1 MSAADDGNFDEQLRK
16 AIQDLQIQ
24 TINTNQRLAE
34 IDQTQQIMQQNI
46 RVSEVAKAEVQQLPK
61 DRAVY
66 HNIGRLFV
74 LRTHEEEIEDQEK
87 DIRTYTA
94 NNEDLQKTREYLQN
108 NLTELEKKVRDI
120 LQRRQ

>member
-1 MSAADDGNFDEQLRK
+1 MSAAEVGNFDEKLRK

-24 TINTNQRLAE
+24 TIATNQRLAE
-34 IDQTQQIMQQNI
+34 IDHTQRIMEQNI

-61 DRAVY
+61 DKAVY
-66 HNIGRLFV
+66 HNIGRVFV

-94 NNEDLQKTREYLQN
+94 NNEELKKTRDYLQK
-108 NLTELEKKVRDI
+108 NLTELEKNVRDI
-120 LQRRQ
+120 LQNRQ